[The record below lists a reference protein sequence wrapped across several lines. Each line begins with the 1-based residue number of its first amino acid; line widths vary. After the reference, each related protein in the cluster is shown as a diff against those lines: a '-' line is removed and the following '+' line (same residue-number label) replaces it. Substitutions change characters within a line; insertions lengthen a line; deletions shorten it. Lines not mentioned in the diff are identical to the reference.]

1 MKMEHLQWV
10 DLSVAASLVVLLAAL
25 AARARL
31 EVSRPLLI
39 SAARMVIQLAL
50 VGVVLETL
58 FAHTALHW
66 VSLMAMVMLLLAG
79 WEVVARQRRRL
90 AGWWSF
96 GISAAAMFVSSFSVT
111 VFALIAL
118 VQAEPWYEPRYAIPL
133 LGMLLGN
140 TMNGVAL
147 SQDRLIEGAWQQRD
161 VIEARLMLGQG
172 WQEAVGSVSRES
184 MRSGMIPLINGMA
197 AAGVV
202 SLPGMMTGQILA
214 GSPPAEAVKYQI
226 LIFLLIT
233 VGSGFGTLLA
243 NRLAARR
250 LFDERER
257 LRVDRLV
264 QMQSR

>member
-1 MKMEHLQWV
+1 MRLEHLGWM
-10 DLSVAASLVVLLAAL
+10 DLSVAAALVVLLAGL
-25 AARARL
+25 AARSHM

-39 SAARMVIQLAL
+39 SALRMIIQLSL
-50 VGVVLETL
+50 VGLVLESL
-58 FAHTALHW
+58 FAHAALYW
-66 VSLMAMVMLLLAG
+66 VSLMALVMLLLAG
-79 WEVVARQRRRL
+79 REAVARQRRRL

-96 GISAAAMFVSSFSVT
+96 GLSTAAMFVSSFAVT
-111 VFALIAL
+111 VFALIVL

-140 TMNGVAL
+140 TMNGVAI

-161 VIEARLMLGQG
+161 IIEARLMLGQD
-172 WQEAVGSVSRES
+172 WREAVGPLSRES
-184 MRSGMIPLINGMA
+184 MRSGMIPMINGMA

-233 VGSGFGTLLA
+233 VGTGFGTLVA

-264 QMQSR
+264 GMQSR

>member
-1 MKMEHLQWV
+1 MTLVQLGWA
-10 DLSVAASLVVLLAAL
+10 DLSVAAALTVLLAAL
-25 AARARL
+25 ATWARL

-39 SAARMVIQLAL
+39 SAARMVVQLAL
-50 VGVVLETL
+50 VGFVLETL
-58 FAHTALHW
+58 FAHAALYW
-66 VSLMAMVMLLLAG
+66 VSLMALVMLLLAG
-79 WEVVARQRRRL
+79 REVVARQRRRL
-90 AGWWSF
+90 AGWWGF
-96 GISAAAMFVSSFSVT
+96 GISTGAMFISSFAVT
-111 VFALIAL
+111 VFALTAL
-118 VQAEPWYEPRYAIPL
+118 VQATPWYEPRYAIPL

-214 GSPPAEAVKYQI
+214 GSPPVEAVKYQI

-243 NRLAARR
+243 NRLVARR

-264 QMQSR
+264 RAQSR